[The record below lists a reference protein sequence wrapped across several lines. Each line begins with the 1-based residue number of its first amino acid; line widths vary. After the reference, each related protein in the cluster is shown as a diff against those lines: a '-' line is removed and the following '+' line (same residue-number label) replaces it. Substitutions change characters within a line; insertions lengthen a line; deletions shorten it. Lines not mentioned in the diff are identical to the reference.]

1 MRQVVVSLV
10 VLGLIC
16 GLGVWSN
23 KLLQESAQNLVS
35 LIDMAAVEI
44 KADRWEEA
52 ENHIRELEEVWNRHV
67 DWWSIIL
74 NHQEIDNIEF
84 SLGRCREYVASRDK
98 TLSLGQLSELR
109 IMVEHIPDKE
119 AVTWKNIL

>member
-1 MRQVVVSLV
+1 MRQVVVSLII
-10 VLGLIC
+10 LGLIG

-35 LIDMAAVEI
+35 LIDKAVVEI

-52 ENHIRELEEVWNRHV
+52 ENHIRELEEAWNRHV

-84 SLGRCREYVASRDK
+84 SLARCLEYVASRDK